1 MIFAASKLNSISRE
15 MQMFLLD
22 LVSTCVHVCVCVCV
36 CVCVIECTTKTR
48 GLQEAVVRDRWERS
62 SF

>member
-36 CVCVIECTTKTR
+36 IECTTKTR